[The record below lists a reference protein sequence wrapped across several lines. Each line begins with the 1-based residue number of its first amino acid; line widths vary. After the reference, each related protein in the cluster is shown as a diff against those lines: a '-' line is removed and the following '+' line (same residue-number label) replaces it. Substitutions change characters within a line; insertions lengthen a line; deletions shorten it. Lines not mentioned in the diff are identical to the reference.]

1 MNTKEILERFQLA
14 ARFYK
19 KGYRS
24 IASTI
29 LNATLESAVKEEEES
44 VDDRREVVAVA
55 RKLRAKGY
63 DELADELL
71 AVAGAEEEAEDEL
84 DMEDELDDLDLGE
97 EEEEDMEDEEED
109 MEDEEEEPMEE
120 EDEDEDLSLEDL
132 DLGEEEEEEG
142 EGEEETMEE
151 EEGEEEPSKE
161 VTARVK
167 RRLIAIANRLASY
180 SDPELR
186 KQAKRIKAQAMA
198 LD

>member
-44 VDDRREVVAVA
+44 LDDRREVVAVA

-63 DELADELL
+63 DDLADELL
-71 AVAGAEEEAEDEL
+71 AVAGATEEEAMDEED
-84 DMEDELDDLDLGE
+84 LDDLDLGDEDMDMDE
-97 EEEEDMEDEEED
+97 EEGEGEEEDMG
-109 MEDEEEEPMEE
+109 EEEEPMEE
-120 EDEDEDLSLEDL
+120 EEEEDLDLEDL
-132 DLGEEEEEEG
+132 DLGEEAEEDMDEEEES
-142 EGEEETMEE
+142 EEETE
-151 EEGEEEPSKE
+151 EEEPSKE